1 MKVVASGA
9 DWSRA
14 DGGAR
19 EGVVDRLCGRLWLE
33 LDPKR
38 SPGVIDE
45 QTAWRLLQLLYVV
58 RGTTIY
64 GGPIVWPLELL
75 EAWTSLLPT
84 RIVNEEAGDY
94 VELILTDCSQG
105 RHRKAWL
112 RTLSAAYHTSMNAA
126 RWLWLN
132 RRSGRRGA

>member
-105 RHRKAWL
+105 RHRVPHQHE
-112 RTLSAAYHTSMNAA
+112 RSALAVAQPSQRSA
-126 RWLWLN
+126 RRLAEPGL
-132 RRSGRRGA
+132 